1 MGSLG
6 RVFSFRFLVA
16 SIASVFQG
24 VYHVL
29 CRLHMGCDQGYA
41 HVLFAAVDYKVGLF
55 MLGRGRREVLQ
66 LGG

>member
-1 MGSLG
+1 MGG
-6 RVFSFRFLVA
+6 
-16 SIASVFQG
+16 
-24 VYHVL
+24 YHVL

-55 MLGRGRREVLQ
+55 MLGRGWREVLQ